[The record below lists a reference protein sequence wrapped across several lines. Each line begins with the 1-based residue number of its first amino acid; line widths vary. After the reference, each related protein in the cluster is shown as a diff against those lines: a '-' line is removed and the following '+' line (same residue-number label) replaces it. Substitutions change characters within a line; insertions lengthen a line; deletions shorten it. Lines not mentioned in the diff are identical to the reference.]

1 MLSITQQSLKNS
13 IIFKSKKFDQIRRRK
28 EKENGGA
35 QLDMGVG
42 LGEDER
48 WRRRNKE
55 RKWRELESWGGRWIK
70 NWNEIKIKII
80 KLN

>member
-13 IIFKSKKFDQIRRRK
+13 IILESKKCDQIRRRK

-42 LGEDER
+42 LGEDKR
-48 WRRRNKE
+48 WMKK
-55 RKWRELESWGGRWIK
+55 KWRKKMEGAW
-70 NWNEIKIKII
+70 
-80 KLN
+80 KLGWKMN